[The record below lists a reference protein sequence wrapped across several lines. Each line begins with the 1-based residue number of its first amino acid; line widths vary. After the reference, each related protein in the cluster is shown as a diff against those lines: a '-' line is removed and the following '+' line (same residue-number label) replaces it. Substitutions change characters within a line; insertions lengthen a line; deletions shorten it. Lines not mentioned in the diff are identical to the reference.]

1 MEGMG
6 VTIARDSLAAEKGLE
21 TLERQRKG
29 GVWFGGGL
37 RTRASGVSQSGMQE
51 RAGTAPVLLEKQE
64 GKKANIQNESQ
75 ETGGRVE
82 VPSIQTTAGRDGKLI
97 QGQQRW

>member
-1 MEGMG
+1 M
-6 VTIARDSLAAEKGLE
+6 V
-21 TLERQRKG
+21 
-29 GVWFGGGL
+29 FP
-37 RTRASGVSQSGMQE
+37 
-51 RAGTAPVLLEKQE
+51 RAGCKKEQGQPQVLLEKQE

-75 ETGGRVE
+75 EMGGRVE